1 MSVSSDSRRVC
12 IKDLSITKF
21 IDTASPKMLMNHVT
35 HTRYPTA
42 RLTAESDQQSIL
54 SLTLAMHG
62 YPDCPQE
69 VLAGKTD

>member
-1 MSVSSDSRRVC
+1 MDTNSDWRRVC
-12 IKDLSITKF
+12 IQDLSITKF

-35 HTRYPTA
+35 HTLYPTA

-54 SLTLAMHG
+54 SLTLAMYG
-62 YPDCPQE
+62 YRDYLQE